1 MNDIRSLL
9 VRGLASLDI
18 DASGAIAETLLRY
31 IAELEMWNPAY
42 GLVNASGDDLVIKHI
57 LDSLAPW
64 RLLQDL
70 LEECD
75 HSSPENER
83 RGPMT
88 LSDIGTGAG
97 LPGIPLSVVMPDR
110 KFRLIERMGKRI
122 AFLESQKAILSL
134 ANVEIVESE
143 IEKAPGPHGIVIF
156 RAFRPFSELKL
167 FKSMWKNLTPGG
179 AFFAYKGRHF
189 NAKMELAALAT
200 DPLLAGPF
208 SKAEIQPLWVPFL
221 EEERCVVI
229 VRKPLSSISL

>member
-1 MNDIRSLL
+1 MNDTRSLL

-18 DASGAIAETLLRY
+18 DTSGATVETLLRY
-31 IAELEMWNPAY
+31 IAEIEMWNPAY

-75 HSSPENER
+75 RSMRADEER
-83 RGPMT
+83 DQTT

-97 LPGIPLSVVMPDR
+97 LPGIPLSVVMPGR

-122 AFLESQKAILSL
+122 SFLESQMAILSL

-143 IEKAPGPHGIVIF
+143 IEKAPGPHGVVIF

-167 FKSMWKNLTPGG
+167 FKSIWKNLAPGG
-179 AFFAYKGRHF
+179 AFFAYKGKQF
-189 NAKMELAALAT
+189 NAKMELAELAT
-200 DPLLAGPF
+200 DPLLAEPF
-208 SKAEIQPLWVPFL
+208 SKAEIQPVWVPFL

-229 VRKPLSSISL
+229 VRKPSSP